1 MIRFVVRIALVIFGV
16 LFPLI
21 ILELTVRVLGLAPPA
36 IPNPAIWDFHPE
48 LGWWHIPNS
57 GGTFYSSF
65 NEFEVDVQIN
75 SLGLRDDV
83 HLDEA
88 YLKSDTF
95 ENQYR
100 ILILADS
107 FAEALQVPLEETF
120 YKQLQNNLIEAGQ
133 ATQTINAGVGSW
145 GTDQEALFYR
155 LAGGRFKPDLTLLF
169 FFTRNDVV
177 NNYGPLEI
185 ARNGGSIQKNFF
197 RFDEAGGLVYPEP
210 FDPDR
215 AYDQAEKPPPLPP
228 AAWVTTADWLWL
240 NSALYRWATPYLR
253 DIPPVVRT
261 LGPSGI
267 LGGEGRIRATHPAI
281 PVPFFTYQTPLSP
294 DWEIAWD
301 LTEAILSDLR
311 NQVEADGGQFAV
323 VIIPAREQ
331 VYTDEWTRTVAAS
344 AEMSNLTWDIELPN
358 SQLHTRLA
366 RQDIL
371 YLDLLSTFRE
381 AATQNPSTRLYFRH
395 DGHWTEAGHHLASET
410 IFDFIEKH
418 EFTNQ
423 KELGN

>member
-1 MIRFVVRIALVIFGV
+1 M
-16 LFPLI
+16 
-21 ILELTVRVLGLAPPA
+21 
-36 IPNPAIWDFHPE
+36 
-48 LGWWHIPNS
+48 
-57 GGTFYSSF
+57 
-65 NEFEVDVQIN
+65 
-75 SLGLRDDV
+75 
-83 HLDEA
+83 
-88 YLKSDTF
+88 
-95 ENQYR
+95 
-100 ILILADS
+100 
-107 FAEALQVPLEETF
+107 
-120 YKQLQNNLIEAGQ
+120 
-133 ATQTINAGVGSW
+133 
-145 GTDQEALFYR
+145 
-155 LAGGRFKPDLTLLF
+155 
-169 FFTRNDVV
+169 
-177 NNYGPLEI
+177 
-185 ARNGGSIQKNFF
+185 
-197 RFDEAGGLVYPEP
+197 
-210 FDPDR
+210 
-215 AYDQAEKPPPLPP
+215 
-228 AAWVTTADWLWL
+228 
-240 NSALYRWATPYLR
+240 
-253 DIPPVVRT
+253 RT